1 MHMFDEPTLLS
12 PMETFVNTV
21 RVLSALNAARL
32 VHIQTFVC
40 GQALLIQMVTN
51 NTCPFFQTAIEV
63 SNGSVVQHHT
73 FD

>member
-21 RVLSALNAARL
+21 RVLSTLSAPRL

-51 NTCPFFQTAIEV
+51 NTCPFFQTAIAV
-63 SNGSVVQHHT
+63 SNVSVVLHRT